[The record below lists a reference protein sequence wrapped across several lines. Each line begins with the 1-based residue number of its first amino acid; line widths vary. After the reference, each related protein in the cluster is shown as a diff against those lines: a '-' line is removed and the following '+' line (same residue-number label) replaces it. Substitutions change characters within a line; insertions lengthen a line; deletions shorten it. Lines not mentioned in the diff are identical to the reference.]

1 MITYPNVKV
10 NLGLSVLR
18 KRPDG
23 YHDLETLF
31 VPCFD
36 IQDTLEI
43 ISGDDFS
50 RTSASLFER
59 YSAGSN
65 APENVLRTPPKQAWV
80 PPSYDAEGGTVF
92 GDITPASLFG
102 RYPSGGVQP
111 RKMSFGPPP
120 SELGSPPLM
129 LPRVAQF
136 SEAGTSGTPSMIR
149 QGIRED
155 GKLMITIAR
164 KEGVDWEPLEDLT
177 ARAYGLLDADFDLP
191 PVKIFLEKTAPVG
204 AGLGGGS
211 ADAAFALRMLSE
223 LFALG
228 LDEAALAAYA
238 ARLGS
243 DCAFFVYNRP
253 MIGTG
258 RGEILEPCDIDLSQY
273 ELRVDVP
280 AGVSVST
287 ADAYRGIVPREAA
300 AAGRACPLREALSR
314 PVAEWRDCLVNDFE
328 ATVFAKYPAIADAKQ
343 ALYDAGAT
351 YASMSGSGSA
361 VFGLFTK

>member
-31 VPCFD
+31 LPCFD
-36 IQDTLEI
+36 IHDTLEI
-43 ISGDDFS
+43 IAGDDFS

-59 YSAGSN
+59 YSTGGSSV
-65 APENVLRTPPKQAWV
+65 PENVLRTPPKQAWV
-80 PPSYDAEGGTVF
+80 PPSYVAEGGTVF
-92 GDITPASLFG
+92 RDTAPAECAS
-102 RYPSGGVQP
+102 
-111 RKMSFGPPP
+111 
-120 SELGSPPLM
+120 
-129 LPRVAQF
+129 
-136 SEAGTSGTPSMIR
+136 IR

-155 GKLMITIAR
+155 GKLMVTIAR
-164 KEGVDWEPLEDLT
+164 EEGVDWDPLEDLT
-177 ARAYGLLDADFDLP
+177 ARAYGLLDAEFNLP

-228 LDEAALAAYA
+228 LNEAALAAYA

-258 RGEILEPCDIDLSQY
+258 RGEVLEPCDIDLSQY
-273 ELRVDVP
+273 KLRVVVP

-300 AAGRACPLREALSR
+300 ATGALPLREALAR
-314 PVAEWRDCLVNDFE
+314 PAAEWRGRLVNDFE
-328 ATVFAKYPAIADAKQ
+328 TTVFAKYPAIAEAKQ
-343 ALYDAGAT
+343 ALYDAGAI

-361 VFGLFTK
+361 VFGLFGRK